1 MVYIEGYFG
10 QQYFSQITGMTL
22 YQMPIKAEL
31 SVFDCLQVVSIDGLG
46 LGFPFW
52 HLKPFTYDI
61 HKILGLSGP
70 LPPCYCP
77 IYTTY
82 LYCPNIRSHN
92 ADFIFEW
99 PLSQIT
105 LSGNECSSSHF
116 CLSPDEVNFRKRR
129 TEKVQ
134 PTTPWRPRLNN
145 LLSKYLNPLMEP
157 MFCAAERFGNRLFV
171 CFPVKIDPF
180 AKGIKGI
187 LIFHVA

>member
-1 MVYIEGYFG
+1 MP
-10 QQYFSQITGMTL
+10 TGG
-22 YQMPIKAEL
+22 EHWW
-31 SVFDCLQVVSIDGLG
+31 SWSW
-46 LGFPFW
+46 FPFLTFEAIYIW
-52 HLKPFTYDI
+52 HPQNF
-61 HKILGLSGP
+61 GLIRPP
-70 LPPCYCP
+70 LHPCHCP

-145 LLSKYLNPLMEP
+145 LLSKYLNQWMEP
-157 MFCAAERFGNRLFV
+157 MFCAAERFGNRWFV
-171 CFPVKIDPF
+171 CFLAKIVPF